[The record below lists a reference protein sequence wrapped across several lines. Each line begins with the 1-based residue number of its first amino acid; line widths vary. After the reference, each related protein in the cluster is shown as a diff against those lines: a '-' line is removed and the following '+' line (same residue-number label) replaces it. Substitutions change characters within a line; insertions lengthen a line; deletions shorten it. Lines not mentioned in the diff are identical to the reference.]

1 MVSNVGRKAKAH
13 VSPHEPQLEKDEPFN
28 KINVNFLPLKNGIMW
43 LIINDHGIM
52 NLIIYL
58 KMFILGTII
67 CGTHHKESK
76 IKGLNLKRWGKLK

>member
-1 MVSNVGRKAKAH
+1 
-13 VSPHEPQLEKDEPFN
+13 
-28 KINVNFLPLKNGIMW
+28 MW